1 MNDQIILNH
10 TQIKHI
16 IKRISYQ
23 IYETFV
29 DEETI
34 ILAGI
39 KENGYILAEKI
50 KAELEAISSLKI
62 VLCELTI
69 NKKNPMDTIQ
79 SSLNTDDYKN
89 NAIVLVDDVLN
100 TGSTLIY
107 AVKHFLDF
115 EIKKCKTVVLINRN
129 HKLFPIKA
137 DFKGLSLSTSK
148 SEHVQVEFK
157 DNDDKA
163 ILSY

>member
-1 MNDQIILNH
+1 MAEQIILNH

-29 DEETI
+29 DEDTI

-39 KENGYILAEKI
+39 KENGFLFAEKI
-50 KAELEAISSLKI
+50 KAELEEISSLKI
-62 VLCELTI
+62 ILCELSI
-69 NKKNPMDTIQ
+69 NKKNPMEEIK
-79 SSLNTDDYKN
+79 SSLNTDEYKN
-89 NAIVLVDDVLN
+89 KAIVLVDDVLN

-115 EIKKCKTVVLINRN
+115 DIKKCKTVVLINRN
-129 HKLFPIKA
+129 HKNFPIKA

-148 SEHVQVEFK
+148 SEHVQVEFNP
-157 DNDDKA
+157 NDDKA
-163 ILSY
+163 ILS